1 MITNISLQDFKCFR
15 HISIDPKLVT
25 VLIGPNGSGKSSVLQ
40 ALMLLKQSMKPGS
53 GSCLSGPL
61 VRIDEQ
67 DFPRRNPDNTGR
79 SVGLS
84 FCGTVGSNSLRMI
97 DKSPEVKFSS
107 EAEFSP
113 DGVLRS
119 HWGNVS
125 FNHSD
130 QTVFAGLEK
139 DQDESQ
145 WPIGQHAILIWQSSW
160 PLVFEVMTAS
170 GGIDSRPIVELLKA
184 GAAGPSRILQSMRVV
199 QPIRGMVR
207 PEYPLGAQIVEDIS
221 LVAGLSQQEE
231 DLATTLEYSR
241 GLTEQVST
249 WMKRITGVGFKT
261 ELIPS
266 QRIRP
271 VAISIRGN
279 VNLAAEGFGTN
290 ALVGLLLQFTRA
302 EAGATLL
309 IEEPEI
315 HLHPKAQA
323 ELAEVLSEEARAN
336 GKQMIMATHSEHIL
350 SRLLTL
356 VAENKLSRDELAV
369 YSFEKDDGGICTAS
383 EIEVTD
389 SGQVIGGLK
398 GFFDTTLDEMDRY
411 VKALQSNQ

>member
-15 HISIDPKLVT
+15 RLSTDPKLVT

-40 ALMLLKQSMKPGS
+40 ALMLLKQSTNPDS
-53 GSCLSGPL
+53 RSCLSGPL
-61 VRIDEQ
+61 VRIEEH
-67 DFPRRNPDNTGR
+67 DFPRRDPDNTR
-79 SVGLS
+79 VNVRLS
-84 FCGTVGSNSLRMI
+84 FSGKVGSSSLQVN
-97 DKSPEVKFSS
+97 DKKTEVTFSS

-113 DGVLRS
+113 DGAL
-119 HWGNVS
+119 HANWGNVS

-130 QTVFAGLEK
+130 QAVFAGLGK
-139 DQDESQ
+139 DQREARFLVGFDEIM
-145 WPIGQHAILIWQSSW
+145 IGVASW
-160 PLVFEVMTAS
+160 PRVFDITRMTS
-170 GGIDSRPIVELLKA
+170 GIEPQLIELLRDVA
-184 GAAGPSRILQSMRVV
+184 DSPSRILQSMRVV

-207 PEYPLGAQIVEDIS
+207 ADYPLGAQISEDIS

-266 QRIRP
+266 QKIRP
-271 VAISIRGN
+271 VAISTRGN
-279 VNLAAEGFGTN
+279 VNLVSEGFGTN
-290 ALVGLLLQFTRA
+290 ALIGLLLQLTRA
-302 EAGATLL
+302 ETGATLL

-323 ELAEVLSEEARAN
+323 ELAEVLTEEAKAN

-369 YSFEKDDGGICTAS
+369 YSFEKDDDGICTAS
-383 EIEVTD
+383 GIEVTD

-398 GFFDTTLDEMDRY
+398 GFFDTNLDEMDRY
-411 VKALQSNQ
+411 VKALQSNP

>member
-1 MITNISLQDFKCFR
+1 MITNISLQNFKCFR
-15 HISIDPKLVT
+15 QLSIDPKLVT

-40 ALMLLKQSMKPGS
+40 ALMLLKQSIAPDS
-53 GSCLSGPL
+53 RSCLAGPL
-61 VRIDEQ
+61 VRIEEQ
-67 DFPRRNPDNTGR
+67 DFRCRDPDNTRGN
-79 SVGLS
+79 VELS
-84 FCGTVGSNSLRMI
+84 FSGKVGSNSLRVI
-97 DKSPEVKFSS
+97 DKSDEVTFSS

-113 DGVLRS
+113 DGVLHAHGGS
-119 HWGNVS
+119 VS
-125 FNHSD
+125 LRHPGYTIS
-130 QTVFAGLEK
+130 
-139 DQDESQ
+139 
-145 WPIGQHAILIWQSSW
+145 AILGKGQRETRFLVGFDEIMIGVASW
-160 PLVFEVMTAS
+160 PRVFDITGMTS
-170 GGIDSRPIVELLKA
+170 GIEPQLIELLRD
-184 GAAGPSRILQSMRVV
+184 GADSPSRILQSMRVV

-207 PEYPLGAQIVEDIS
+207 AEYPLGAQISEDIS

-266 QRIRP
+266 QKIRP
-271 VAISIRGN
+271 VAISARGN

-290 ALVGLLLQFTRA
+290 ALVGLLLQLARA

-323 ELAEVLSEEARAN
+323 ELAEVLSEEAEAH

-356 VAENKLSRDELAV
+356 VAENKLSKDELAV
-369 YSFEKDDGGICTAS
+369 YSFEKDDDGTCTAS

-398 GFFDTTLDEMDRY
+398 GFFDTNLDEMDRY

>member
-15 HISIDPKLVT
+15 HLSIDPKLVT
-25 VLIGPNGSGKSSVLQ
+25 VLIGANGTGKSSVLQ
-40 ALMLLKQSMKPGS
+40 GLMLLKQSTDPGS
-53 GSCLSGPL
+53 RSCLVGPL
-61 VRIDEQ
+61 VRIEEH
-67 DFPRRNPDNTGR
+67 DFPRRDPLNTGLT
-79 SVGLS
+79 VGLS
-84 FCGTVGSNSLRMI
+84 FSGKVGSNSLQLI
-97 DKSPEVKFSS
+97 DKNTEVTFSS

-113 DGVLRS
+113 DGVLHA
-119 HWGNVS
+119 HWGSVS
-125 FNHSD
+125 FSD
-130 QTVFAGLEK
+130 SRKTVSAVLGK
-139 DQDESQ
+139 DQEEARFLVGPHEI
-145 WPIGQHAILIWQSSW
+145 WIGRASW
-160 PLVFEVMTAS
+160 PRVF
-170 GGIDSRPIVELLKA
+170 GITRTPVDTEPQLIELLRDGA
-184 GAAGPSRILQSMRVV
+184 GSPSRILQSMRVV

-207 PEYPLGAQIVEDIS
+207 PEYPLGAQISEDIS

-241 GLTEQVST
+241 GLTDQVST

-266 QRIRP
+266 QKIRP
-271 VAISIRGN
+271 VAISTRGN

-290 ALVGLLLQFTRA
+290 ALVGLLLQLTRA
-302 EAGATLL
+302 EPGATLL

-323 ELAEVLSEEARAN
+323 ELAEVLTEEAEAH

-356 VAENKLSRDELAV
+356 VAEKKLSKDDLAV
-369 YSFEKDDGGICTAS
+369 YSFEKDDDGTCTAS

-398 GFFDTTLDEMDRY
+398 GFFDTNLDEMDRY

>member
-15 HISIDPKLVT
+15 CLSIDPKLVT

-40 ALMLLKQSMKPGS
+40 ALMLLKQSTNPDSKP
-53 GSCLSGPL
+53 CLSGPL
-61 VRIDEQ
+61 VQMEEH
-67 DFPRRNPDNTGR
+67 DFMRRGPGNPGLT
-79 SVGLS
+79 VGIS
-84 FCGTVGSNSLRMI
+84 FSGKVGSNSLRAI
-97 DKSPEVKFSS
+97 DKSDEVAFVS
-107 EAEFSP
+107 EAEFSH
-113 DGVLRS
+113 DGVLNAHGGS
-119 HWGNVS
+119 VS
-125 FNHSD
+125 LRHPGYTIS
-130 QTVFAGLEK
+130 
-139 DQDESQ
+139 
-145 WPIGQHAILIWQSSW
+145 AILGKGQRETRSLVGLDEIMIGVASW
-160 PLVFEVMTAS
+160 PRVFDIKDMTS
-170 GGIDSRPIVELLKA
+170 GIEPQLIELLRD
-184 GAAGPSRILQSMRVV
+184 GADSPSRILQSMRVV

-207 PEYPLGAQIVEDIS
+207 ADYPLGAQISEDIS

-249 WMKRITGVGFKT
+249 WMQRITGVGFKT

-271 VAISIRGN
+271 VAISTRGN

-290 ALVGLLLQFTRA
+290 ALIGLLLQLTRA

-323 ELAEVLSEEARAN
+323 ELAEVLTEEAKAN

-369 YSFEKDDGGICTAS
+369 YSFEKDDDGIGTAS
-383 EIEVTD
+383 GIEVTD

-398 GFFDTTLDEMDRY
+398 GFFDTNLDEMDRY
-411 VKALQSNQ
+411 VKALQSNP

>member
-15 HISIDPKLVT
+15 RLSIDPKLVT

-40 ALMLLKQSMKPGS
+40 ALMLLKQSMNPDS
-53 GSCLSGPL
+53 RSCLTGPL
-61 VRIDEQ
+61 VRIEEQ
-67 DFPRRNPDNTGR
+67 DFPHRDPDNTGGNVR
-79 SVGLS
+79 LS
-84 FCGTVGSNSLRMI
+84 FSGKVGSNSLRII
-97 DKSPEVKFSS
+97 DTNTEVTFSS

-130 QTVFAGLEK
+130 QTVIAGLGK
-139 DQDESQ
+139 DRGETRFQVGTQ
-145 WPIGQHAILIWQSSW
+145 AILIRGASW
-160 PLVFEVMTAS
+160 PRIFDWRVIGGVVEPQLIELLAS
-170 GGIDSRPIVELLKA
+170 GVDS
-184 GAAGPSRILQSMRVV
+184 PSRILESMKVI
-199 QPIRGMVR
+199 PAMRGLVR
-207 PEYPLGAQIVEDIS
+207 THYQLGTEISEDIT
-221 LVAGLSQQEE
+221 LVDGLSTQEE
-231 DLATTLEYSR
+231 ALATTLAYSPDQ
-241 GLTEQVST
+241 ESQVST

-261 ELIPS
+261 NLVPPL
-266 QRIRP
+266 RVKP
-271 VAISIRGN
+271 VAVAPGGN
-279 VNLAAEGFGTN
+279 VNLVSEGFGTN
-290 ALVGLLLQFTRA
+290 ALIGLLLQIGTA
-302 EAGATLL
+302 SAGSTLL

-323 ELAEVLSEEARAN
+323 ELAEVLTEEAKAN

-369 YSFEKDDGGICTAS
+369 YSFEKDDDGICTAS
-383 EIEVTD
+383 GIEVTD

-398 GFFDTTLDEMDRY
+398 GFFDTNLDEMDRY

>member
-15 HISIDPKLVT
+15 HLSIDPKLVT

-40 ALMLLKQSMKPGS
+40 ALMLLKQSTNPGS
-53 GSCLSGPL
+53 RSCLAGPL
-61 VRIDEQ
+61 VRIEEQ
-67 DFPRRNPDNTGR
+67 DFPRRDPDNTGGNVR
-79 SVGLS
+79 LS
-84 FCGTVGSNSLRMI
+84 FSGKVVSNSLRII
-97 DKSPEVKFSS
+97 DKNTEVTFSS

-113 DGVLRS
+113 DGVLQAN
-119 HWGNVS
+119 WGSVS
-125 FNHSD
+125 SKD
-130 QTVFAGLEK
+130 SGQAISVSLEK
-139 DQDESQ
+139 DQRVARC
-145 WPIGQHAILIWQSSW
+145 PIGRDTIVIEGASW
-160 PLVFEVMTAS
+160 PRVFVIVSTS
-170 GGIDSRPIVELLKA
+170 GSIESRLVELLKA
-184 GAAGPSRILQSMRVV
+184 GADGPSRIFQSMRVV

-207 PEYPLGAQIVEDIS
+207 PEYPLGTQISEDIS

-241 GLTEQVST
+241 GLTERVST

-271 VAISIRGN
+271 VAISTRGN

-290 ALVGLLLQFTRA
+290 ALIGLLLQLTRA
-302 EAGATLL
+302 ETGATLL

-323 ELAEVLSEEARAN
+323 ELAEVLTEEAKDN

-356 VAENKLSRDELAV
+356 VAENKLSKDELAV
-369 YSFEKDDGGICTAS
+369 YSFEKDDDGTCTAS

-398 GFFDTTLDEMDRY
+398 GFFDANLDEMDRY

>member
-15 HISIDPKLVT
+15 QVSIDPKLVT

-40 ALMLLKQSMKPGS
+40 ALMLLKQSMNPNPR
-53 GSCLSGPL
+53 SCLSGPL
-61 VRIDEQ
+61 VQIEER
-67 DFPRRNPDNTGR
+67 DFPRRDPDNTRGNVR
-79 SVGLS
+79 LS
-84 FCGTVGSNSLRMI
+84 FSGKVGSSSLQVN
-97 DKSPEVKFSS
+97 DKKTEVTFSS

-113 DGVLRS
+113 DGALYAN
-119 HWGNVS
+119 WGNVS

-130 QTVFAGLEK
+130 QTVFAGLGK
-139 DQDESQ
+139 DQRETRFLVGFDEIM
-145 WPIGQHAILIWQSSW
+145 IGVASW
-160 PLVFEVMTAS
+160 PRLFDITRMTS
-170 GGIDSRPIVELLKA
+170 GIEPQLIELLRD
-184 GAAGPSRILQSMRVV
+184 GADSPSRILQSMRVV

-207 PEYPLGAQIVEDIS
+207 ADYPLGAQISEDIS

-271 VAISIRGN
+271 VAISTRGN

-290 ALVGLLLQFTRA
+290 ALIGLLLQLTRA

-323 ELAEVLSEEARAN
+323 ELAEVLTEEAKAN

-369 YSFEKDDGGICTAS
+369 YSFEKDDDGICTAS
-383 EIEVTD
+383 GIEVTD

-398 GFFDTTLDEMDRY
+398 GFFDTNLDEMDRY
-411 VKALQSNQ
+411 MKALQSNP